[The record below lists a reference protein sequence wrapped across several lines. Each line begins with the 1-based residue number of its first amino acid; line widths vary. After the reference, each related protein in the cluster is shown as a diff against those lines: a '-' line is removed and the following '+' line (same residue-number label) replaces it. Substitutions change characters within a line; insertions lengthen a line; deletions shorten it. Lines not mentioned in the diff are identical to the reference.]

1 MGQHIHSV
9 KDKAAEK
16 ESRSPDSKCPRNSGQ
31 GPVTGVRRKGFWE
44 GVKPDVALEGWRD
57 VTSVSF
63 KYISTSSIFTNQ
75 ELPRKEGMFGPR
87 YLRRKEMR
95 NQSQL

>member
-1 MGQHIHSV
+1 MGQYIHSV

-16 ESRSPDSKCPRNSGQ
+16 ESWSPDSKCPRNSGQ
-31 GPVTGVRRKGFWE
+31 GPVTGVRKGFWE
-44 GVKPDVALEGWRD
+44 GVKPDVAPEGWRD

-63 KYISTSSIFTNQ
+63 KCISTRSIFTNQ
-75 ELPRKEGMFGPR
+75 EFPRKEGIGPR
-87 YLRRKEMR
+87 YLTRKEKR